1 MLKSTK
7 NYINKQVGEMH
18 EHFHQIVNEQHR
30 HFHEE
35 LDKLKDESKIKL
47 IKQPRNTGKTFAFKE
62 MSKRYG
68 VALKDND
75 LREWI
80 ENKVNETLT
89 EQEKENYERIKNLIE
104 QSVYGKLELSSEY
117 GETFPRVA
125 QFPSWFEIKK
135 GLDKMQAETKKRFE
149 EFAKEHDDC
158 NCIDCQLK
166 EIAKIEN
173 MTTNDLMNYSNL
185 LRDKILHVQA
195 QKGGLE
201 VEIKDLKRI
210 NSAQEN
216 KTKLKQA
223 RIEQLEKIQEMDKS
237 KIDEL
242 NDSISFRDATIDSLS
257 DQISDKTSENKN
269 LESSL
274 NLIKM
279 ERDNLI
285 SIVANG
291 QKENT
296 RLVKRIQDIESNQS
310 PDSLQS
316 KVWNLQSQLLKAKD
330 INEELKQKIELFTEQ
345 NGKLRLECAE
355 KQDMLDE
362 IRSAIIK
369 VTTEP
374 TQDTESEG

>member
-1 MLKSTK
+1 MLNTTK
-7 NYINKQVGEMH
+7 KYIDRELDNLASQLNKKFDALH
-18 EHFHQIVNEQHR
+18 H

-35 LDKLKDESKIKL
+35 LDKLKDEPKINL
-47 IKQPRNTGKTFAFKE
+47 IKQPLNTGKIFA
-62 MSKRYG
+62 
-68 VALKDND
+68 L
-75 LREWI
+75 I
-80 ENKVNETLT
+80 NKIKADEVLTAKNNEQLD
-89 EQEKENYERIKNLIE
+89 KLIMN
-104 QSVYGKLELSSEY
+104 SVYGLLDFSSISDEN
-117 GETFPRVA
+117 GETFPRIA

-135 GLDKMQAETKKRFE
+135 GLDKMQAETKNRFE
-149 EFAKEHDDC
+149 QFGEQHNDC
-158 NCIDCQLK
+158 KCVDCQLK

-173 MTTNDLMNYSNL
+173 MTTYDLMNYSKL

-274 NLIKM
+274 NFIKM

-296 RLVKRIQDIESNQS
+296 RLVKRIQEIESNQS

-316 KVWNLQSQLLKAKD
+316 QLSHEKK
-330 INEELKQKIELFTEQ
+330 INEALRKEKKMIAEV

-355 KQDMLDE
+355 KQDKLDE
-362 IRSAIIK
+362 IEKAILK
-369 VTTEP
+369 ATGEP
-374 TQDTESEG
+374 IQDTGSEG